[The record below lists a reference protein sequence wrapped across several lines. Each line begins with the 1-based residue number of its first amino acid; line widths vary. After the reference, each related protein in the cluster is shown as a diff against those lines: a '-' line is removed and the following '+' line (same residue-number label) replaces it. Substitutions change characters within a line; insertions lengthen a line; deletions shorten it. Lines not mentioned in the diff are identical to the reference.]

1 MEPVVI
7 KISFYVEYVSSI
19 NNDSLLSKAFGSNK
33 VENQEGLIAI
43 RTYYIDYNILQKVM
57 KENKI
62 LRNITS
68 EDIYSYIEKASP
80 YEKMNIVNEC
90 KLKRD
95 NSVRY
100 TTAYAEWFLT
110 GCKKGNVNPDD
121 WYSAWYAYRLPGKPE
136 IVHKV
141 EIPTNFFVPLKNYYD
156 NPMPCVLNEIE
167 RMDNQT
173 LSWLVQYREQVKEQR
188 IKIKSI
194 KEELDNILKSVFQP
208 SSITYNKFS
217 GTLGEAVSAMNDN
230 FVYIEEMERL
240 YSSERDEEILIKSY
254 SEIIDSNQTV
264 LDDMELLRKKVI
276 EIKLAR
282 KNKTNSDSILKE
294 LIQDCESYI

>member
-1 MEPVVI
+1 MEHVVI

-33 VENQEGLIAI
+33 VQNQEGLIAV
-43 RTYYIDYNILQKVM
+43 RTYYIDYNILEKVM

-62 LRNITS
+62 LRDNTN
-68 EDIYSYIEKASP
+68 EDIYSYMEKASP

-90 KLKRD
+90 KLKKD

-110 GCKKGNVNPDD
+110 GCQKGNVNPDD
-121 WYSAWYAYRLPGKPE
+121 WYSAWYAYRLPEKPE

-141 EIPTNFFVPLKNYYD
+141 EIPTSFFVPLRNYYD
-156 NPMPCVLNEIE
+156 NPMLCVLNEIE

-173 LSWLVQYREQVKEQR
+173 FPQLVQYREQVKEQR
-188 IKIKSI
+188 LKITSI
-194 KEELDNILKSVFQP
+194 KEDLDNILKSVFQLG
-208 SSITYNKFS
+208 SLTYDKFS
-217 GTLGEAVSAMNDN
+217 GTLDEAISAMNDN
-230 FVYIEEMERL
+230 FVYIDEMERL
-240 YSSERDEEILIKSY
+240 YSSDEEILIKSY

-264 LDDMELLRKKVI
+264 LNDMELLRKKVI

-282 KNKTNSDSILKE
+282 KHKTNSDSILKE